1 MRLCKVGPE
10 GVLCT
15 SLVFPYFFLLSI
27 SRIDLLAGV
36 AAAVFKHE
44 VTVTLRLKA
53 MLQDSI
59 SEDRSSSS

>member
-1 MRLCKVGPE
+1 M
-10 GVLCT
+10 
-15 SLVFPYFFLLSI
+15 VFPYFFLLSI